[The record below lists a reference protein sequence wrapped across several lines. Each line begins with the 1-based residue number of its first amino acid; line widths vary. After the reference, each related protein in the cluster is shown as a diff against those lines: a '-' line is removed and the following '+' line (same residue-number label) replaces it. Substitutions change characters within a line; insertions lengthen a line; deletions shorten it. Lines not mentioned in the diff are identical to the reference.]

1 MVCFY
6 MPFRLSLFVKQFSVF
21 LCAFIFSTK
30 RFSCCRFVFIRGE
43 ESRNHKL
50 RSIVLVKICKPE
62 DKRFPASL
70 LYRQIVI
77 IIKIIKGLGG
87 I

>member
-30 RFSCCRFVFIRGE
+30 RFSCCRFVFVRGE

-77 IIKIIKGLGG
+77 IIKIIKGWGG